1 MGISTTAFK
10 ILNLKEWKMVY
21 FDQAWWWTGS
31 NLASAP
37 CRFTLSPPYTGIII
51 TCSVEIIFPG
61 CRIIHKHAVNVHG
74 TQNILYLFVL
84 AMALHSLSRLWVSWM
99 DVCSLP
105 VTVKNGARKTCLQ
118 GKASGDAYQNFAPQ
132 TVQHLPTRFSTYLLS
147 LFTCPCRLRWQDR
160 PTSDKPSWEWWLQ
173 LATVPGWQCTAFPS
187 PVLHPPWVTML
198 SKSAMNRPYSSDQC
212 L

>member
-1 MGISTTAFK
+1 
-10 ILNLKEWKMVY
+10 MVY

-132 TVQHLPTRFSTYLLS
+132 TVQHLPTRFSYLSIIFVHMPLQIEM
-147 LFTCPCRLRWQDR
+147 TR
-160 PTSDKPSWEWWLQ
+160 PPHIRQTFVRMMATTRNCSRMAMHCISFSGSPPPVSDNAIQIGHEQTILQ
-173 LATVPGWQCTAFPS
+173 
-187 PVLHPPWVTML
+187 
-198 SKSAMNRPYSSDQC
+198 
-212 L
+212 